1 LCIGLFLSPAADAS
15 PEFRFARDFPSL
27 QSRTRSSIIAI
38 YNVGS
43 PDKPDFRM
51 ARPSILP
58 ISNDGKII
66 WFKGDAWREETLMA
80 SDRIILEE
88 DMLGQSTRGSFG
100 FPGCFPRRG
109 EKVSSDRGV
118 AWLTSC
124 PEYVLKT
131 INGNTVRV
139 SYDQPAAEI
148 LSRFYRYKFKTA
160 NHMLFDEVVLRA
172 PKDIVVARDSRLYI
186 KSDIRNFFTLNFSS
200 SDIESQLMEKRIEP
214 MAAFASLGFY
224 LKVLFFKI
232 TLDLSTDVAFFE
244 SSANIPMVMTLPVN
258 AYDRLNRKSGVL
270 YDFEVGDAVDSKSMD
285 VHMPILDPD
294 ALRGDF
300 ATAGLNYCTGNCNYE
315 LVIPTGNKQLKM
327 QIRIHK
333 SLVEKG
339 MFPWFVRDVSKVREK
354 MGWSV
359 TESKGRVGL
368 YFEVSG
374 LPKGSH
380 PWDFWISF

>member
-1 LCIGLFLSPAADAS
+1 MCIGLFLSPAADAR

-27 QSRTRSSIIAI
+27 QSRMRSSIIAI

-43 PDKPDFRM
+43 PEMPDFRM
-51 ARPSILP
+51 SRPNILP
-58 ISNDGKII
+58 ISIDGKII
-66 WFKGDAWREETLMA
+66 WFKDEAWREQALTA

-88 DMLGQSTRGSFG
+88 DMLGQSTSGSFS
-100 FPGCFPRRG
+100 FPGCVPKRG
-109 EKVSSDRGV
+109 EKVITDRGV

-124 PEYVLKT
+124 PEGVLKT
-131 INGNTVRV
+131 INSNTVRV

-148 LSRFYRYKFKTA
+148 LSRFYRYKFKTD

-172 PKDIVVARDSRLYI
+172 RKDIVVARDSRLYI
-186 KSDIRNFFTLNFSS
+186 KSDIKNFFTLNFSS
-200 SDIESQLMEKRIEP
+200 SDIESQLMQKRVEP

-258 AYDRLNRKSGVL
+258 AYDRLHRKSGVL
-270 YDFEVGDAVDSKSMD
+270 YDFEVGDTVDSELMD

-294 ALRGDF
+294 ALKGDF
-300 ATAGLNYCTGNCNYE
+300 AKAGLAYCNVICVYE

-327 QIRIHK
+327 QISIHK

-339 MFPWFVRDVSKVREK
+339 MFPWFVRDVSKERGK
-354 MGWSV
+354 MGWSIA
-359 TESKGRVGL
+359 ESKGRVGL
-368 YFEVSG
+368 YFEVSE